1 MKRDIIISLLSST
14 TMAVMLVYFIIVPNT
29 NRIVNLTKEIDRLK
43 PYEENF
49 KILADSI
56 VDCHR
61 HCFTIGQ

>member
-1 MKRDIIISLLSST
+1 MKEIIKLFL
-14 TMAVMLVYFIIVPNT
+14 AVLALILMCVLFFIWGICSCDHT
-29 NRIVNLTKEIDRLK
+29 NLTKEIDRLK